1 MADFTELLRLNL
13 QDTGSNEN
21 VWGQVLNKQ
30 MQLLEAAV
38 AGTARIVLSANDYTL
53 STNDGSDD
61 EARSAVLDLQGNPS
75 ENLNVIVPAVSKVFL
90 VRNNTTGQYDVT
102 VRTQLG
108 TGVKV
113 PRDEA
118 RWVYCDGTNVLF
130 AAKAPDTALVAGM
143 KPGDAVERNVNEVGT
158 DQAYADESLLDWS
171 ALNTEFERSGGQGG
185 RFTTGDVK
193 FTIKQAEV
201 GWVRA
206 NNGSIGPSGSG
217 STARADDD
225 CEALYKLIWNNIN
238 DDYAPVSGGRGATAD
253 DDWAAA
259 KPITL
264 FETVGRSLAV
274 AGASSNAEISAHDL
288 AETAGEETHTQT
300 KDELVAHQHYEFRNE
315 GSNSTISGDA
325 TPATSRNDGSNH
337 VYDITGSSSPADSGL
352 SSETGG
358 GKPFNVLGPRTYLN
372 LLIKL

>member
-1 MADFTELLRLNL
+1 MASFSELLRLNL
-13 QDTGSNEN
+13 QDTGSDEN

-38 AGTARIVLSANDYTL
+38 AGTAQIVLSANDYTL

-90 VRNNTTGQYDVT
+90 VRNNTTGQYEVT

-113 PRDEA
+113 PRGEA

-143 KPGDAVERNVNEVGT
+143 TPGNAVERNVNEVGT
-158 DQAYADESLLDWS
+158 TQDYKDQSLLDWS
-171 ALNTEFERSGGQGG
+171 ALNNEFERSGGQGG

-193 FTIKQAEV
+193 FTIKQAET

-206 NNGSIGPSGSG
+206 NDGSIGPSGSG

-225 CEALYKLIWNNIN
+225 CEALYKLLWNNIS
-238 DDYAPVSGGRGATAD
+238 DQYAPVSGGRGATAD

-259 KPITL
+259 KPIGL
-264 FETVGRSLAV
+264 FKTVARAIAVAGTPADSNLSSHNLGETVG
-274 AGASSNAEISAHDL
+274 
-288 AETAGEETHTQT
+288 EEKHTMT
-300 KDELVAHQHYEFRNE
+300 VDELVEHTHY
-315 GSNSTISGDA
+315 SY
-325 TPATSRNDGSNH
+325 
-337 VYDITGSSSPADSGL
+337 VYGSSFARKGNLEDYSMGANNDTNDSG
-352 SSETGG
+352 SDHITSATGKG
-358 GKPFNVLGPRTYLN
+358 DPFNVLGPRTYLN
-372 LLIKL
+372 LLVKL